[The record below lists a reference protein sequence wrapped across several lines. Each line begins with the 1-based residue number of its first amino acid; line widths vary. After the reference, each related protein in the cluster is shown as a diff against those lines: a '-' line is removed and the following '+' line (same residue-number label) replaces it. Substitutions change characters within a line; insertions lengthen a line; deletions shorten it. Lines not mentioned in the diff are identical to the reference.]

1 MFIMKNVRIIIKI
14 RRLVK
19 SLALSLFIPT
29 IFVASSSFTSYSED
43 GDPTKPVLK
52 DVIQNDKIG
61 FKSLFSTPYFDPT
74 KPYVAQLNPKALP
87 FVQKYIREEGEE
99 LEKMKIWGKPYFDVY
114 DEILHKYQLPL
125 ELKYLSV
132 IESSLVSNSVS
143 VAGAAGPWQLM
154 PEMAKD
160 MGLRVNRQVDERKN
174 FYKSTYAAARILRS
188 LHKQFKDWL
197 LVIAAYNCGEGRVRQ
212 AIARSGTKNF
222 WDLQKYL
229 PEETR
234 NHVKR
239 FIGTHF
245 IFEGNGGLTTMTAS
259 EIADYDASVAATNN
273 KNLSESEEAGYAV
286 IEVSGKY
293 KSSIISKHLGIDL
306 PAFNKL
312 NPNFDKL
319 LGMGEVYKMRLPGD
333 KAGLFTNNKH
343 LILDQSIQATL
354 NI

>member
-1 MFIMKNVRIIIKI
+1 MKNVKIITKL

-19 SLALSLFIPT
+19 SLAVGLFIPT
-29 IFVASSSFTSYSED
+29 IFVAASSFTSYSEN
-43 GDPTKPVLK
+43 GDPKKPVLK
-52 DVIQNDKIG
+52 DVIQNDKVG
-61 FKSLFSTPYFDPT
+61 FKSLFSASYFDPT
-74 KPYVAQLNPKALP
+74 KPYVTQLNPKALP
-87 FVQKYIREEGEE
+87 FVQKYIREEGAD
-99 LEKMKIWGKPYFDVY
+99 LEKMKVWGKPYFDVY

-143 VAGAAGPWQLM
+143 PAGAVGPWQLM

-160 MGLRVNRQVDERKN
+160 MGLKVNRQIDERKN
-174 FYKSTYAAARILRS
+174 FYKSTYAAARILRG

-212 AIARSGTKNF
+212 AIKKSGTKTF
-222 WDLQKYL
+222 WDLQEYL

-245 IFEGNGGLTTMTAS
+245 IFEGSGGLTTMTAS
-259 EIADYDASVAATNN
+259 EIADFDANLADTNN
-273 KNLSESEEAGYAV
+273 KNLSAAEEAGYTIV
-286 IEVSGKY
+286 EISGKY
-293 KSSIISKHLGIDL
+293 KSSVISKHLSIDL
-306 PAFNKL
+306 AAFHKL

-319 LGMGEVYKMRLPGD
+319 LGMGEVYKMRLPGN
-333 KAGLFTNNKH
+333 KAVLFADNKH
-343 LILDQSIQATL
+343 LILDESIQSML